1 MVSFS
6 SLFVACSA
14 IAGVFASPVD
24 SELAKRQSTPSS
36 QGTHDGYFY
45 SWWTDGGA
53 AATYTNLAGGEYS
66 VSWSNGGNLVGGK
79 GWNPG
84 GPRTITYSGT
94 YNPQGNSYLAVYGWT
109 RNPLVEYYVVENFG
123 TYNPSSGATARGQ
136 VTHDGALYRLF
147 ESTRTNQPSIDGT
160 ATFQQYWAVR
170 DVKRTGGTVNMATF
184 FNAWTSA
191 GMRLGTH
198 NYMVVATEGYF
209 SSGSARINVAGGGGS
224 TPSPPTTPP
233 TTPSPPTTP
242 PPSGGG
248 NCAARWGQCGGSGWS
263 GATCCSAG
271 TCQAQNQW
279 YSQCL

>member
-1 MVSFS
+1 MVCFS
-6 SLFVACSA
+6 SLFVAASA

-24 SELAKRQSTPSS
+24 HEQLAKRQSTPSS

-84 GPRTITYSGT
+84 GPR
-94 YNPQGNSYLAVYGWT
+94 GNSYLAVYGWT
-109 RNPLVEYYVVENFG
+109 RNPR

-160 ATFQQYWAVR
+160 ATFPAVLGR
-170 DVKRTGGTVNMATF
+170 SATS
-184 FNAWTSA
+184 SA
-191 GMRLGTH
+191 PAAPSTWPPSSTPGPRPACASAPTTNQVGRHRGLT
-198 NYMVVATEGYF
+198 F
-209 SSGSARINVAGGGGS
+209 SSGSARIKRGRAGAGASSTPCSRAHRPATTPRPSRNTPPSFGGGRLRRSLG
-224 TPSPPTTPP
+224 PVRRLRLER
-233 TTPSPPTTP
+233 
-242 PPSGGG
+242 
-248 NCAARWGQCGGSGWS
+248 C
-263 GATCCSAG
+263 
-271 TCQAQNQW
+271 
-279 YSQCL
+279 